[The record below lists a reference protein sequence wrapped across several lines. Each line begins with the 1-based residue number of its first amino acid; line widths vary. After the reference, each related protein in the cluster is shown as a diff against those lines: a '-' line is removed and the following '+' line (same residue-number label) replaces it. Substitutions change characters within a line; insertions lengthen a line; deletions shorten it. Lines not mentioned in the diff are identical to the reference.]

1 MLRVKGLN
9 AWMKRILGIDF
20 CKGFNFMLGN
30 FLGKL
35 SAEQRHQLFRIII
48 SVDYGPSFLDQWF
61 DKEIFGKEYD
71 DNYASLKRILKCIA
85 VNLDQ
90 SVIEELLVRNNY
102 QLMKKA
108 LLINNGKKPID
119 VMLTFVS
126 NNIKEEIIQNLVD
139 LVPQLILE
147 ETVNY
152 DQRKEAMNHCRIP
165 NMLNFVFDNVDNCD
179 LSKLVDLIS
188 NKYVYEDSPDRKCS
202 IWSEYFKI
210 DNKYNQAEKID
221 KFLKCV
227 CNKHGSSAVE
237 KLVVEHGDG
246 KVITQ
251 VLTWYDTYDSGELV
265 NALLRH
271 LSKEKREKMK
281 LKLVKDAPAKIKNL
295 IDTDDTNPNEALTY
309 WENILNLQFVVKYT
323 DSDVLLELIQVITK
337 SYPNGR
343 TMASVWSEY
352 LLNGDYDQELWSQ
365 NVDKFLQYVSEKLS
379 KSKVKELVLHQ
390 TDCYGVLNSVISKV
404 ASYREESLVRVML
417 AHLTEE
423 DREEIRRDHVDTAV
437 ETSDEEPLE
446 SDCSSDQELG

>member
-1 MLRVKGLN
+1 
-9 AWMKRILGIDF
+9 
-20 CKGFNFMLGN
+20 
-30 FLGKL
+30 
-35 SAEQRHQLFRIII
+35 
-48 SVDYGPSFLDQWF
+48 
-61 DKEIFGKEYD
+61 
-71 DNYASLKRILKCIA
+71 
-85 VNLDQ
+85 
-90 SVIEELLVRNNY
+90 
-102 QLMKKA
+102 MKKA
-108 LLINNGKKPID
+108 LLMNIGKEPID

-152 DQRKEAMNHCRIP
+152 DQRKEAMNHCWIP

-188 NKYVYEDSPDRKCS
+188 NKYIYEDSPDRKCS
-202 IWSEYFKI
+202 IWSEYFNIK
-210 DNKYNQAEKID
+210 NKYNQAEKMD

-227 CNKHGSSAVE
+227 CNQLGPSAVE
-237 KLVVEHGDG
+237 KLVLEHGDG

-251 VLTWYDTYDSGELV
+251 VLTWYDTGELL

-295 IDTDDTNPNEALTY
+295 IDTNPNDALTY
-309 WENILNLQFVVKYT
+309 WENILNLQFVVKYA
-323 DSDVLLELIQVITK
+323 DSDVLLELIQIITK
-337 SYPNGR
+337 SYKESPDRR
-343 TMASVWSEY
+343 TLTSVWISY
-352 LLNGDYDQELWSQ
+352 LLNGDYDQELRSQ
-365 NVDKFLQYVSEKLS
+365 NVEKFLQCVSEKLT

-437 ETSDEEPLE
+437 EISDEEPLE